1 MKGKSNRLIGGIPAQ
16 AGFTLLELLVAL
28 SIFALLA
35 AMAYGGLNTVLKARS
50 ATDAQALRLS
60 QLQYTFFWLGRDIEQ
75 TVNRTVRDEFGD
87 PQPALRGVEL
97 GDYRLALTRGGWR
110 NPAHRPRST
119 LQRVAY
125 GLHDDQLLRVY
136 WNVLDRAPDSQP
148 VENVLLDGVERLELR
163 YLDAK
168 KEWHDSWPA
177 AVTGAVPGA
186 AGTAD
191 LPAAVE
197 VTIETKREGRITRLF
212 GVAG

>member
-1 MKGKSNRLIGGIPAQ
+1 MKSIRNCG
-16 AGFTLLELLVAL
+16 GFTLLELLVAL

-35 AMAYGGLNTVLKARS
+35 AMAYGGLNTVMKARA

-75 TVNRTVRDEFGD
+75 TVNRTVRDEYGD
-87 PQPALRGVEL
+87 PQPALRGIEL

-110 NPAHRPRST
+110 NPVHRPRST

-125 GLHDDQLLRVY
+125 GLRDDQLLRVY

-168 KEWHDSWPA
+168 KEWHDDWPA
-177 AVTGAVPGA
+177 AVTGAA
-186 AGTAD
+186 ANTAPP
-191 LPAAVE
+191 LAVE
-197 VTIETKREGRITRLF
+197 VTIETKQEGRITRLF